1 MSRMGWIQMLT
12 PTSTIGYAYILCFFY
27 YLYTVHINKNTHVH
41 MHTAEN
47 CVQIYILCELI
58 SKKRTGIS
66 KTGNVDHL
74 LKITVENAG
83 PLWA

>member
-1 MSRMGWIQMLT
+1 MDPNAHSYKYHRICIY
-12 PTSTIGYAYILCFFY
+12 SVFFY
-27 YLYTVHINKNTHVH
+27 YLYTVHMNKNTHVH

>member
-1 MSRMGWIQMLT
+1 
-12 PTSTIGYAYILCFFY
+12 
-27 YLYTVHINKNTHVH
+27 